1 MEAHVR
7 NVNDSINT
15 APTEAYMPTSKT
27 SFTVEEEDAFV
38 TLIVVVFG
46 IIAAMVVLFSMG
58 IFIDC
63 RHQEKDFM
71 NRKKLRLK
79 MLPFARRGRKD
90 DVKAL
95 ASNMYPNGVT
105 GSKER
110 DDVV

>member
-1 MEAHVR
+1 MDTHIR
-7 NVNDSINT
+7 NGNDSINT
-15 APTEAYMPTSKT
+15 ASTEAYMPTSET

-46 IIAAMVVLFSMG
+46 IIVAMVVLFSMG

-63 RHQEKDFM
+63 RHQEKDSM
-71 NRKKLRLK
+71 KRKKLRLK

-90 DVKAL
+90 DMKTL
-95 ASNMYPNGVT
+95 ASNMYPNGVI

-110 DDVV
+110 DDIV

>member
-1 MEAHVR
+1 MIL
-7 NVNDSINT
+7 S
-15 APTEAYMPTSKT
+15 AYMPTSET

-38 TLIVVVFG
+38 TLVVVVFG
-46 IIAAMVVLFSMG
+46 IIVAMVVLFSMG

-63 RHQEKDFM
+63 RHQEKDSM
-71 NRKKLRLK
+71 KRKKLK

-95 ASNMYPNGVT
+95 APNMYPNDVT